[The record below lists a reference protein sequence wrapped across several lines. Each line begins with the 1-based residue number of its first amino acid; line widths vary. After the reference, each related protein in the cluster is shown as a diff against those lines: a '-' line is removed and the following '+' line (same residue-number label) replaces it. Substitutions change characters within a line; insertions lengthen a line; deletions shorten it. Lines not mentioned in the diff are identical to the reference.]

1 MIYCRQHPLKV
12 QTSHM
17 ILCTGMNSWSLIM
30 VVTVHQKEGVA
41 KAVQE
46 VHHLVVEWVVAP
58 WE

>member
-1 MIYCRQHPLKV
+1 MIH
-12 QTSHM
+12 
-17 ILCTGMNSWSLIM
+17 CTGMSLWFLIM

-46 VHHLVVEWVVAP
+46 EHHLVVEWVVDP